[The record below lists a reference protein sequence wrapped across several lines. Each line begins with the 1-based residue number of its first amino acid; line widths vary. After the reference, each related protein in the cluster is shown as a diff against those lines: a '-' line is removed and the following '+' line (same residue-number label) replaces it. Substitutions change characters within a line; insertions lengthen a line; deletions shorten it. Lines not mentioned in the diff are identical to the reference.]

1 MDEILSK
8 NIKFLDKDVLNY
20 FQDNDMAKMYSEK
33 NKIIRGEK
41 PHNSRL
47 ELQIDII
54 ENEIIKILEKDAKS
68 RSDTEQKVLG
78 YASKFYRQFYLKPF
92 SLMTCKIFNTN
103 VGAKL
108 FSRDEVQKIDVYLK
122 ENRKNVKKIYDKYMN
137 MKN

>member
-54 ENEIIKILEKDAKS
+54 ENEIIKILEK
-68 RSDTEQKVLG
+68 
-78 YASKFYRQFYLKPF
+78 
-92 SLMTCKIFNTN
+92 KIQ
-103 VGAKL
+103 G
-108 FSRDEVQKIDVYLK
+108 
-122 ENRKNVKKIYDKYMN
+122 
-137 MKN
+137 